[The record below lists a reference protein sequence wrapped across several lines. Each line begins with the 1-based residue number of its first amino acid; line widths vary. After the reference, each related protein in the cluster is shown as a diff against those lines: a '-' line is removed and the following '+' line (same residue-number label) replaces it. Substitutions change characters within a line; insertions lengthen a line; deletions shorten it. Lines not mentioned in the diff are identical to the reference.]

1 MARCED
7 RSCTSVREI
16 EYKPVKRERKRE
28 GGGMRENANIGRQ
41 DAVIEMHALS
51 YNVRRQELETIQ
63 KVLLSSHSA

>member
-1 MARCED
+1 M
-7 RSCTSVREI
+7 REI
-16 EYKPVKRERKRE
+16 EYKPVKRGG

-63 KVLLSSHSA
+63 KVLLSSRSAWEVLLTHSLTPIEL

>member
-1 MARCED
+1 M
-7 RSCTSVREI
+7 REI
-16 EYKPVKRERKRE
+16 EYKPVKRESERGR
-28 GGGMRENANIGRQ
+28 GGMRENANIGRQ